1 MLGYIPVNVAN
12 IVVSF
17 GTIAIL
23 TRLFDG
29 AEFGRYALAVASMH
43 FIHMTLFSW
52 IEAAMA
58 RYYARAERRGEMAS
72 HIKTSYV
79 VAVLMAIVGLPLL
92 MGLVYISPFD
102 DTMKIVLAFA
112 MSSTCI
118 TLVYNIGIEAH
129 KAAHRIGRYS
139 AIHSS
144 QSLIG
149 FCVGILLILMTP
161 LREVAPFIGIMVA
174 NVVALAVDLPFML
187 KRAKGGKVEKSRNK
201 EYLVYGLPVCLSLML
216 AYMLSQGDLFFIK
229 YFMGDEAVGQ
239 YNAGYNLAN
248 RSLDV
253 LFMWVGMA
261 VTPIAISAMEH
272 DGLEKTKQV
281 LHDYGS
287 TLLLIVLPAATGVAL
302 VAEPAGF
309 ILGESVRA
317 EAVKIIPL
325 IAFAGVMNGFISFY
339 AQRGFVLARKTGALA
354 LTMVVPVMLNF
365 SLNWT
370 LIPIYGLKGAVW
382 ATVASYGLGLV
393 ISIVVARR
401 YFPLPLPWKA
411 LAKTSFACLVMAGV
425 VYAVKTPD
433 TMPDVIELL
442 LRAGIGAS
450 VYGLVA
456 FATNAANCRELI
468 KTLIAKLRKS
478 NTEDIADPFE
488 EASI

>member
-1 MLGYIPVNVAN
+1 MIWKQMLGYIPVNVAN

-29 AEFGRYALAVASMH
+29 AEFGRYALAVAAMH
-43 FIHMTLFSW
+43 FMHTTLFSW

-58 RYYARAERRGEMAS
+58 RFYARAERRGEMAS

-79 VAVLMAIVGLPLL
+79 VAGLLAVFGLPL
-92 MGLVYISPFD
+92 MIGGTYIMPVD
-102 DTMKIVLAFA
+102 AHMKMIIAFA
-112 MSSTCI
+112 LSSTCL
-118 TLVYNIGIEAH
+118 TLIYNIGIEAH

-144 QSLIG
+144 QSMIG
-149 FCVGILLILMTP
+149 FFVGILLILMTP
-161 LREVAPFIGIMVA
+161 LRESAPFIGIMVT
-174 NVVALAVDLPFML
+174 NIVALMIDLPFML
-187 KRAKGGKVEKSRNK
+187 RRAKGGTVDKSRNR
-201 EYLVYGLPVCLSLML
+201 EYLVYGMPVCLALML

-229 YFMGDEAVGQ
+229 YFMDDVAVGQ

-261 VTPIAISAMEH
+261 VTPIAITALEH

-281 LHDYGS
+281 LHDYGA
-287 TLLLIVLPAATGVAL
+287 TLLLLIMPAATGIAL

-309 ILGESVRA
+309 ILGQSVRA
-317 EAVKIIPL
+317 EAVKIMPW

-339 AQRGFVLARKTGALA
+339 AQRAFVLSRKTGALA
-354 LTMVVPVMLNF
+354 ITMIFPVLLNF
-365 SLNWT
+365 GLNIM
-370 LIPIYGLKGAVW
+370 LIPVYGLKGAVW
-382 ATVASYGLGLV
+382 ATIAAYGFGLVAS
-393 ISIVVARR
+393 IIVAKR

-411 LAKTSFACLVMAGV
+411 LVQTSFACLVMAGV
-425 VYAVKTPD
+425 VFAIKTPD

-442 LRAGIGAS
+442 LKAGVGACA
-450 VYGLVA
+450 YGLVA
-456 FATNAANCRELI
+456 FAGNIANCRELI
-468 KTLIAKLRKS
+468 KSVVAKVKGEGDDVVEVTS
-478 NTEDIADPFE
+478 
-488 EASI
+488 